1 MKTHQ
6 KHIAFLYKTF
16 LGKYAKQ
23 EKGFVLV
30 LTLMMISLLSVLA
43 VTSFELV
50 ISTIRITNNH
60 KNYLKTLYTAD
71 AGVEHTLCVLS
82 KVIWTGFAWT
92 EPNFSLL
99 GLDSIDASPN
109 SPVWSYNSVSKQW
122 QMTNNQL
129 GDSYTV
135 IMTMVVDVSDSN
147 NNRFHLVS
155 TGTVSSFTKTI
166 EADIGNIPT
175 PKITLWME
183 QGT

>member
-6 KHIAFLYKTF
+6 KHIAFLYKRF
-16 LGKYAKQ
+16 CGKHAKH

-43 VTSFELV
+43 ITSFELV

-60 KNYLKTLYTAD
+60 KNYLETLYTAD

-82 KVIWTGFAWT
+82 KVSWTGFAWT
-92 EPNFSLL
+92 DLAFQTL
-99 GLDSIDASPN
+99 GLDAIDASPN
-109 SPVWSYNSVSKQW
+109 SPDWSYNIVSKQW

-135 IMTMVVDVSDSN
+135 IMTMDVSDPS
-147 NNRFHLVS
+147 NNRFHLES
-155 TGTVSSFTKTI
+155 TGTVLSFTKTI
-166 EADIGNIPT
+166 VADIGNIPN
-175 PKITLWME
+175 PQITLWME
-183 QGT
+183 KEM